1 MNKEMKVYVR
11 NHEGKRKT
19 LKLSKHCGKFLISYQ
34 GLILTEEMLQNLKY
48 MYEKWIIEQ
57 RKKLAIQNQIALKVS
72 ENTGKTPEK
81 KNRKLIDE

>member
-1 MNKEMKVYVR
+1 MNKEMKVHVR

-19 LKLSKHCGKFLISYQ
+19 LKLSKHCGKFFMDYQ
-34 GLILTEEMLQNLKY
+34 GLILTEEMLQNLKS
-48 MYEKWIIEQ
+48 MYDKWIIEQ

-81 KNRKLIDE
+81 KEQEINR